1 MEFTNLEI
9 NILHPGMLTSVQDQ
23 GSTELLHMGVP
34 LGGAMDREAAAT
46 ANLLVGNDKN
56 QPLLEMT
63 LVGPK
68 LEFGGKAAIAIC
80 GAETSPS
87 IDGKGAESYKTLF
100 VEAGQV
106 LSFGRCRSGCRA
118 YLAVGGNWIS
128 KSRKKGLPQAPL
140 QKGHKIRIEARDF
153 QNILQISPPTFS
165 DFLELEVLKGPEF
178 HLFRPAY
185 LEHFL
190 RHKWR
195 IGPASNRMGYRLEG
209 PQPYPDPGIREILS
223 SGILP
228 GCIQVSGSG
237 QPVILLADAQSTGGY
252 PRLALCKD
260 HDLDALGQLKPGDG
274 LCFWMKGQDH

>member
-118 YLAVGGNWIS
+118 YLAVGGNYVGFPTQDT
-128 KSRKKGLPQAPL
+128 KFPQTML
-140 QKGHKIRIEARDF
+140 VDYVRVYSEA
-153 QNILQISPPTFS
+153 
-165 DFLELEVLKGPEF
+165 
-178 HLFRPAY
+178 
-185 LEHFL
+185 
-190 RHKWR
+190 
-195 IGPASNRMGYRLEG
+195 
-209 PQPYPDPGIREILS
+209 
-223 SGILP
+223 
-228 GCIQVSGSG
+228 IQ
-237 QPVILLADAQSTGGY
+237 
-252 PRLALCKD
+252 
-260 HDLDALGQLKPGDG
+260 
-274 LCFWMKGQDH
+274 